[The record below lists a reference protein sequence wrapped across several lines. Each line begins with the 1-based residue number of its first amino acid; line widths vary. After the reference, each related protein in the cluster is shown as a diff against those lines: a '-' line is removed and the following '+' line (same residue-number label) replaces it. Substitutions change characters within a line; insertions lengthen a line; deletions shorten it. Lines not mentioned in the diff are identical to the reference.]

1 MKKLIFTLGTIF
13 LGITAINAQKPA
25 VVVHD
30 KQGWHKIGETTV
42 DFEQEQDQVAV
53 LVADRFAA
61 LKFKVTDAP
70 IELIDIDV
78 IFTEGDKQNI
88 RVGYAIKKE
97 GDNSREIDLKG
108 GSERSIK
115 TITFR
120 YKTIENRKDKKARV
134 EIWGRKT
141 NSVGKNNSNNGA
153 GNSEIKQD
161 ANEAKQDVKRES
173 QEVKKEA
180 KDESNE
186 LKKDTKKTA
195 KKADKKVEKET
206 NEAKKEAKETNNEEK
221 EEIKHD

>member
-1 MKKLIFTLGTIF
+1 MKKLLLTLGIIT

-25 VVVHD
+25 VVVND
-30 KQGWHKIGETTV
+30 KEGWHKIGETTV

-61 LKFKVTDAP
+61 LKFKVTEAP

-88 RVGYAIKKE
+88 RVGYAVKKE

-120 YKTIENRKDKKARV
+120 YKTLENRKDKKAHV

-141 NSVGKNNSNNGA
+141 NTVGKSGK
-153 GNSEIKQD
+153 SEMKQD
-161 ANEAKQDVKRES
+161 ANEAKQDVKHES
-173 QEVKKEA
+173 QEMKKDA
-180 KDESNE
+180 KDESKEMKN
-186 LKKDTKKTA
+186 DTKKAA

-206 NEAKKEAKETNNEEK
+206 KEAKKEGKEMKNDAKEEMRK
-221 EEIKHD
+221 D

>member
-1 MKKLIFTLGTIF
+1 MKKLLFTLGTIV
-13 LGITAINAQKPA
+13 LGITAMNAQKPA
-25 VVVHD
+25 VVVND
-30 KQGWHKIGETTV
+30 KTGWHKIGETTV

-53 LVADRFAA
+53 LMADRFAS

-115 TITFR
+115 TIVFR
-120 YKTIENRKDKKARV
+120 YKTLENRKDKKAHV

-141 NSVGKNNSNNGA
+141 NTVGKNNANNGA
-153 GNSEIKQD
+153 GKSEMKQD
-161 ANEAKQDVKRES
+161 ARDAKADVKQEGK
-173 QEVKKEA
+173 EVKKDA
-180 KDESNE
+180 KDEAHE
-186 LKKDTKKTA
+186 AKKDTKKEMN
-195 KKADKKVEKET
+195 KADHKMDKEAK
-206 NEAKKEAKETNNEEK
+206 EAKKEGKEMKKDAKDEMKN
-221 EEIKHD
+221 D